1 MKTQLGEVGESEAKS
16 VALNPRRETDPTRII
31 TETIVMVALSGA
43 LYLIKIFTL
52 PQGGSVTL
60 GSMVPIFL
68 LALRRG
74 PRIGIIGGVIFGLVA
89 LVEDFYSGAEVI
101 YFPAQVI
108 LDYPLAFGLLGLAG
122 FFKKTPILGVGLSV
136 VARFCSHFVSGALFF
151 NSYASAAG
159 LNPFVYSAVYN
170 GGFLIPEFVI
180 TAALMVVLIRVRALD
195 LYL

>member
-1 MKTQLGEVGESEAKS
+1 MKTQPGSVSEPAAES
-16 VALNPRRETDPTRII
+16 VALSPRRETDRVRII
-31 TETIVMVALSGA
+31 TETIVMVALAGA

-74 PRIGIIGGVIFGLVA
+74 LRIGIVAGVAFGLVA
-89 LVEDFYSGAEVI
+89 LVEDVYSGVEVI
-101 YFPAQVI
+101 FYPAQVI

-122 FFKKTPILGVGLSV
+122 FFQKIPILGVGV
-136 VARFCSHFVSGALFF
+136 GIAGRFCSHFVSGTLFF
-151 NSYASAAG
+151 ASYAPAG
-159 LNPFVYSAVYN
+159 VSPFIYSAVYN

-180 TAALMVVLIRVRALD
+180 TVALMIALVRVRALER
-195 LYL
+195 YL

>member
-1 MKTQLGEVGESEAKS
+1 MKTQPGSVSEPAAES
-16 VALNPRRETDPTRII
+16 VALSPRRETDRVRII
-31 TETIVMVALSGA
+31 TETIVMVALAGA

-74 PRIGIIGGVIFGLVA
+74 PRIGIIGGVAFGLVA
-89 LVEDFYSGAEVI
+89 LVEDVYSGVEVI
-101 YFPAQVI
+101 FYPAQVI

-122 FFKKTPILGVGLSV
+122 FFQKIPILGVGIGIA
-136 VARFCSHFVSGALFF
+136 ARFCSHFVSGVLFF
-151 NSYASAAG
+151 ASYAPAG
-159 LNPFVYSAVYN
+159 VSPFVYSAVYN

-180 TAALMVVLIRVRALD
+180 TAALMIALVRVRALER
-195 LYL
+195 YL